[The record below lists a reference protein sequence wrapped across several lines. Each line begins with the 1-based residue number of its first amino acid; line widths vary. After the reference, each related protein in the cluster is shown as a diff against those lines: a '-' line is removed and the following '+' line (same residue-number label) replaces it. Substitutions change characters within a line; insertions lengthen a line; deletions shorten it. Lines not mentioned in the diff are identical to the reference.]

1 LPGHGERGCEP
12 YVSKIG
18 SKIVL
23 IDGSK
28 LAELMVEFGVGVAT
42 DATYTVNRI
51 DNDFFETIQIL
62 RVLFNYINLDTESGE
77 NSWHN
82 HQRDVDTG
90 GRPSLIICC

>member
-1 LPGHGERGCEP
+1 VIQNIVSANSLFSTGFSIDPNN

-51 DNDFFETIQIL
+51 DNDFFETI
-62 RVLFNYINLDTESGE
+62 
-77 NSWHN
+77 
-82 HQRDVDTG
+82 
-90 GRPSLIICC
+90 